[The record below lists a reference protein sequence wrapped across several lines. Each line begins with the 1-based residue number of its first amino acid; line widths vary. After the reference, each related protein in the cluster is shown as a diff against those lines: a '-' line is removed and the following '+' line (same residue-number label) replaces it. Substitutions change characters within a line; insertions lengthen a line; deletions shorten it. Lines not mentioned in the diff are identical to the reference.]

1 MIRLIGAFV
10 WLRWRLLRNTLGVAR
25 PNRRDSLEQLSRA
38 LAFVVPLVVVVLSLG
53 SVAGMAVAGF
63 IAGRVAGSGRI
74 DPAIILLIVRA
85 VLLFACVLLLV
96 FAVLSP
102 TQSALAQYTRLLLL
116 PISKRALHLVEVVAA
131 LADPWLMAMA
141 PGLAMFALGLAVGGR
156 PKVAL
161 VALAAGGAMLVLIA
175 SAAALISFLVG
186 WLMKD
191 RRRSEMFTLL
201 FVCGLAVVSLMPALL
216 SSRFARPAREKRAQT
231 PTVNQSAEQFN
242 DQLPVISRVL
252 PSELY
257 GRAIQDAMDRRPL
270 AAAAGIAGLLAE
282 GAVLFFLSGRVHRRV
297 IDAADSH
304 RGMRAAGR
312 LASAG
317 FRLPLLGDAASAV
330 AFAQLRTALRSIRGR
345 LIVLMPGPM
354 LSLVTFVSLSLPNDR
369 WGQTLAGRGY
379 LLLGMGSIMALYTL
393 QAFTMNLF
401 GTDRAGL
408 SLQFLSPVSD
418 RDLARGKIAGLAMVY
433 SIALVLC
440 LGGALFV
447 VPGGSPWLW
456 AAALLS
462 GYATFLWISPFAVWF
477 SALFPVAADLTKTG
491 TGGNPHALSMLV
503 GTLLTVLLAAPCAG
517 AIALAGSWLHRPVL
531 AFGLVLVWFLVG
543 AAVAHPLVGLASRT
557 IAARRENLAIVAQGR

>member
-1 MIRLIGAFV
+1 LRNGAFDFRKTLSRGQWGASQDDGGRIYRNSNESV
-10 WLRWRLLRNTLGVAR
+10 LHVDVVPTPYYARNPYMLRTRGSYE
-25 PNRRDSLEQLSRA
+25 SLEGDNREVNTVWPAPATPGVNRGYQNGILRA
-38 LAFVVPLVVVVLSLG
+38 DGSLAAYTSANSPLVYRG
-53 SVAGMAVAGF
+53 
-63 IAGRVAGSGRI
+63 
-74 DPAIILLIVRA
+74 
-85 VLLFACVLLLV
+85 
-96 FAVLSP
+96 
-102 TQSALAQYTRLLLL
+102 
-116 PISKRALHLVEVVAA
+116 
-131 LADPWLMAMA
+131 
-141 PGLAMFALGLAVGGR
+141 
-156 PKVAL
+156 
-161 VALAAGGAMLVLIA
+161 
-175 SAAALISFLVG
+175 
-186 WLMKD
+186 D
-191 RRRSEMFTLL
+191 R
-201 FVCGLAVVSLMPALL
+201 
-216 SSRFARPAREKRAQT
+216 
-231 PTVNQSAEQFN
+231 
-242 DQLPVISRVL
+242 L

-477 SALFPVAADLTKTG
+477 SALFPVAGIRRLRQHSRVNFGHVSTCLSTKFQPPG
-491 TGGNPHALSMLV
+491 
-503 GTLLTVLLAAPCAG
+503 
-517 AIALAGSWLHRPVL
+517 
-531 AFGLVLVWFLVG
+531 
-543 AAVAHPLVGLASRT
+543 
-557 IAARRENLAIVAQGR
+557 